1 MPRFSKRGGEVGA
14 LIGIERKMMKIKAF
28 GCISLVLVVFLVAG
42 VPELADAYSPT
53 SEDNKCIDWFIET
66 TDKIN
71 EDRNSLFSEL
81 DKCLDED
88 DCERCKSMAI
98 EYHTHVDNALNELK
112 RFKASPEFEP
122 IKNECNLWLIDA
134 KKEAQYI
141 LGTVE
146 CHISDDIVGEWVN
159 LSQAIEYE
167 NSSIE
172 HHNKTRDLVNELPP
186 SRDYKKIVPLIIVLL
201 IIGWLKRAF
210 FKGLFG
216 RK

>member
-1 MPRFSKRGGEVGA
+1 
-14 LIGIERKMMKIKAF
+14 MMKIKAF
-28 GCISLVLVVFLVAG
+28 GCISLVLVVFLVAS
-42 VPELADAYSPT
+42 VPELADAYIPT

-98 EYHTHVDNALNELK
+98 EYHTHVDNALSELK
-112 RFKASPEFEP
+112 RFKVSAEFEP
-122 IKNECNLWLIDA
+122 IKNECNLWLMDA
-134 KKEAQYI
+134 KKEAQCL
-141 LGTVE
+141 LGVAE
-146 CHISDDIVGEWVN
+146 CHISGDIIGELVN
-159 LSQAIEYE
+159 MSGVIEYE
-167 NSSIE
+167 NSSIA
-172 HHNKTRDLVNELPP
+172 HHNNTVDLVNEVPR
-186 SRDYKKIVPLIIVLL
+186 SRDYKKIALVIIVIS